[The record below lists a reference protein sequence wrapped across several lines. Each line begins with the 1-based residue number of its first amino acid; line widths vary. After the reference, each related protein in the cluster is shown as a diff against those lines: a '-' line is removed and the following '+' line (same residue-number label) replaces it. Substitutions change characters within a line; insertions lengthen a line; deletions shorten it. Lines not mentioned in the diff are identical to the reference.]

1 MWGQLTTL
9 KQHYS
14 NIYIYYSIRNN
25 KLTDAHKKK
34 TKNLTWSLT
43 RKHHR
48 RNHKQMAESLREEQG
63 ERVKYVVNKDHKYTC
78 PVQTT
83 RSNNLPQSSSLN

>member
-1 MWGQLTTL
+1 
-9 KQHYS
+9 
-14 NIYIYYSIRNN
+14 
-25 KLTDAHKKK
+25 
-34 TKNLTWSLT
+34 
-43 RKHHR
+43 
-48 RNHKQMAESLREEQG
+48 MAESLREEQG